1 MYSDFE
7 RLILLVMRKIYFKIN
22 KLSPVTQ
29 IFEDYVTT
37 RDGDANEFIYKSIQS
52 GKPLMVSKFG
62 TIELNA
68 LVSYQLQLKKIIV
81 SRIEFLLLKEKY
93 QIYGGQSNLMRFALM
108 LVFSK

>member
-37 RDGDANEFIYKSIQS
+37 RDGDANDLYINPFK
-52 GKPLMVSKFG
+52 VV
-62 TIELNA
+62 N
-68 LVSYQLQLKKIIV
+68 
-81 SRIEFLLLKEKY
+81 R
-93 QIYGGQSNLMRFALM
+93 
-108 LVFSK
+108 